1 MQLCD
6 VRPVDIKNVGKVIKN
21 TKRRYLW
28 HFKLHVDDH
37 PTKCVDYTVMLID
50 STVSKKR
57 TVILNGADAIMKDQ
71 VR

>member
-28 HFKLHVDDH
+28 QFKVHVDDH
-37 PTKCVDYTVMLID
+37 PAKCVDYSVMLVD

-57 TVILNGADAIMKDQ
+57 TVILNGSETILQAQ
-71 VR
+71 VK